1 MVRSSARD
9 SLFAPGVL
17 KMQPSKLLGSE
28 YPRWDVA
35 ELDAYGKRLAADAKR
50 AAKKKKGGGG
60 GGGEAGRRDDDG
72 GDEWGWSRWRRSR
85 QTRRLGRRIARR
97 PERARERRRL
107 PPGEG
112 GTFDLRG
119 EEA

>member
-50 AAKKKKGGGG
+50 AAKKKKGG
-60 GGGEAGRRDDDG
+60 AMPF
-72 GDEWGWSRWRRSR
+72 S
-85 QTRRLGRRIARR
+85 LLYAF
-97 PERARERRRL
+97 L
-107 PPGEG
+107 PPPHP
-112 GTFDLRG
+112 FC
-119 EEA
+119 A